1 MKREKVK
8 VGLLGVGLD
17 TYWKQFD
24 ELLSR
29 LVGYQESISS
39 QINVMDAEVVNVGMA
54 DTPEKAKQSALLLKQ
69 ADVEIVFLY
78 ISTYALS
85 STILPIA
92 QIVNKPIV
100 MLNVQP
106 LSLIHI

>member
-69 ADVEIVFLY
+69 ADVEIIYIYLCLVFNN
-78 ISTYALS
+78 ITDC
-85 STILPIA
+85 TDC
-92 QIVNKPIV
+92 
-100 MLNVQP
+100 
-106 LSLIHI
+106 